1 MKGLAAVAAAI
12 AALTLFCAPYAART
26 TEYAAAESTI
36 SPPQSSVN
44 ATYARS
50 DSRTAYFCTSADA
63 ATGIFAV
70 PYTYCVEVLGEEG
83 DWYRVK
89 YADDFGIYRALYGYV
104 RKSEFT
110 LLTEPP
116 ETVFLYKSVSV
127 TFSQDSP
134 SGNLPVIED
143 ITVTAA
149 FYGSYYSG
157 AAGYSY
163 VLYND
168 SFGYIAGANEDYPLI
183 LPEKNEEEETPG
195 KSPAA
200 GTVVA
205 FCAIGALAVL
215 AAALVLLSGKKSKN
229 RTQS

>member
-83 DWYRVK
+83 EWYRVK
-89 YADDFGIYRALYGYV
+89 YAEDSGIYSAVYGYV
-104 RKSEFT
+104 RAEDFAVLESK
-110 LLTEPP
+110 P
-116 ETVFLYKSVSV
+116 ETTFLYMPVNV
-127 TFSQDSP
+127 TYSQP
-134 SGNLPVIED
+134 PAGGLPAIGD

-149 FYGSYYSG
+149 FYGNFYSG
-157 AAGYSY
+157 GAGYSY
-163 VLYND
+163 VLYDD
-168 SFGYIAGANEDYPLI
+168 SFGYISGANENYPI
-183 LPEKNEEEETPG
+183 IEVAPEPS
-195 KSPAA
+195 SPSPRPSGA
-200 GTVVA
+200 VVA
-205 FCAIGALAVL
+205 VFVALGILTALAV
-215 AAALVLLSGKKSKN
+215 ALFALSGRRRRHSGE
-229 RTQS
+229 R